1 MVGGRR
7 NRAGDHLTAPD
18 LGERLLG
25 VDEAGA
31 LDAPGKTDAA
41 VLVAM
46 HGWPD
51 HAGLVF
57 TERRG
62 DLRRHPG
69 EISFPGGRRDPED
82 SNFVATA
89 LREAQ
94 EEIGLDPA
102 SVEIAGALPP
112 VGTFVTGY
120 RVFPIVGLL
129 KTAPSLVPNPDEVA
143 AVLEFDLTQL
153 RESFAMRRL
162 IRRGLP
168 IRTPAFQM
176 GDHLIWGATA
186 RILAELI
193 ARLEPLF
200 AAGSHWRSDPA
211 SR

>member
-1 MVGGRR
+1 
-7 NRAGDHLTAPD
+7 
-18 LGERLLG
+18 
-25 VDEAGA
+25 
-31 LDAPGKTDAA
+31 

-46 HGWPD
+46 HGYPD
-51 HAGLVF
+51 RAGLVF

-62 DLRRHPG
+62 DLRRHAG

-82 SNFVATA
+82 TDFVATA
-89 LREAQ
+89 LREAE

-129 KTAPSLVPNPDEVA
+129 AAPPALQPNPDEVA

-153 RESFAMRRL
+153 RDSFAMRRL
-162 IRRGLP
+162 VRRGLP
-168 IRTPAFQM
+168 IRTPTFEM
-176 GDHLIWGATA
+176 GEHMIWGATA
-186 RILAELI
+186 RILGELLGRI
-193 ARLEPLF
+193 GALSED
-200 AAGSHWRSDPA
+200 GSHWRSDPR